1 MTKILRKAIMLTSKF
16 RNRLLKQKT
25 EESNSLYQGV
35 RLTLPP
41 RIVSVQVKSRSML
54 HHGPAVVRLKKK

>member
-1 MTKILRKAIMLTSKF
+1 MLTSKF
-16 RNRLLKQKT
+16 RNRFLKEKT

-54 HHGPAVVRLKKK
+54 QHGPAVARLK